1 MGQEKGED
9 RQAQSVEK
17 LVFFHNGQWVTTTVA
32 IAQGVE
38 AEHAAVI
45 QFIREHRADLE
56 KFGHVVFESLPGD
69 RQDNPGAYA
78 LLNRHQA
85 VALLL
90 AYPAEPQ
97 IARTFTA
104 RLLKVFLEMSERLGA
119 EPAKGEV
126 CTHGMIAVL
135 AAVEQVL
142 SRFFPN
148 RAELLLVMT
157 WIMNTMADRLDTQS
171 TPQDGEL
178 YTEQSDPKPRRL
190 H

>member
-1 MGQEKGED
+1 MGQKKGEQ
-9 RQAQSVEK
+9 RKTQSVEK

-32 IAQGVE
+32 IAQGME
-38 AEHAAVI
+38 AEHAAVL
-45 QFIREHRADLE
+45 QFIREHLADLE
-56 KFGHVVFESLPGD
+56 KFGHVTFESLPD
-69 RQDNPGAYA
+69 ELQVNPSAYA

-90 AYPAEPQ
+90 AYPVEPQ
-97 IARTFTA
+97 IARTFSA
-104 RLLKVFLEMSERLGA
+104 RLLKVFLEMN
-119 EPAKGEV
+119 EP
-126 CTHGMIAVL
+126 HGTEQVSGKLCAHSML

-157 WIMNTMADRLDTQS
+157 WIMNTMADRLDNQS
-171 TPQDGEL
+171 TSQDGEL
-178 YTEQSDPKPRRL
+178 SAVQSAPKPRRI

>member
-1 MGQEKGED
+1 MGQEKGEQ

-17 LVFFHNGQWVTTTVA
+17 LVFFHNGQWVTTTMA
-32 IAQGVE
+32 IAQGME
-38 AEHAAVI
+38 AEHVAVL
-45 QFIREHRADLE
+45 QFIREHLADLE
-56 KFGHVVFESLPGD
+56 KFGHVVFEALPD
-69 RQDNPGAYA
+69 ELQVNPGTYA

-104 RLLKVFLEMSERLGA
+104 RLLKVFLEMGEHLGT
-119 EPAKGEV
+119 EQAKGKV
-126 CTHGMIAVL
+126 YAHGML

-157 WIMNTMADRLDTQS
+157 WIMNTMADRLDNQS
-171 TPQDGEL
+171 APQDGEL
-178 YTEQSDPKPRRL
+178 YAAQGAPNPRRL

>member
-1 MGQEKGED
+1 MGQEKGEGG
-9 RQAQSVEK
+9 QAQSVKK

-38 AEHAAVI
+38 TEHAAVI
-45 QFIREHRADLE
+45 QFIRERRGDLE
-56 KFGHVVFESLPGD
+56 KLGHVTFETLPD
-69 RQDNPGAYA
+69 ELQVKPGTYA

-97 IARTFTA
+97 ITRTFTA
-104 RLLKVFLEMSERLGA
+104 RLLKAFLEMSEHLGA

-126 CTHGMIAVL
+126 YTHGLIAML

-157 WIMNTMADRLDTQS
+157 WIMNTMADRLETQA
-171 TPQDGEL
+171 TPRDGEL
-178 YTEQSDPKPRRL
+178 YAAQDASKPRRL